1 MDDGEDPPHKNN
13 ILSFPKTVIKATHG
27 MPELVSYEHSIDHDH
42 YVRTRKAVYRC
53 IEDLMENIE
62 NDDEIVGVVCL
73 SFNKDNTMKDVMAG
87 DISATNLYVMLDK
100 VKMEVMD
107 IISDTMEE

>member
-13 ILSFPKTVIKATHG
+13 ILSFPKTVIKSTHG
-27 MPELVSYEHSIDHDH
+27 MPEIDHDH
-42 YVRTRKAVYRC
+42 YVHTRKAVYRC
-53 IEDLMENIE
+53 VEDLMENIE
-62 NDDEIVGVVCL
+62 NDEEIVGVVCL
-73 SFNKDNTMKDVMAG
+73 SFNKDNTMQDVMAG

-100 VKMEVMD
+100 VKMEVMN

>member
-1 MDDGEDPPHKNN
+1 MDDTEDPPQKSN
-13 ILSFPKTVIKATHG
+13 ILSFPNSVVKSTLHATN
-27 MPELVSYEHSIDHDH
+27 EIDHDH

-62 NDDEIVGVVCL
+62 NDEEIVGGVCL
-73 SFNKDNTMKDVMAG
+73 SFNKDNTMQDVMAG

>member
-1 MDDGEDPPHKNN
+1 MDDTEDPPHKNN
-13 ILSFPKTVIKATHG
+13 ILSFPNSFVKSTLNGTDE
-27 MPELVSYEHSIDHDH
+27 MDHDH

>member
-13 ILSFPKTVIKATHG
+13 ILSFPNSVIKSTSHG
-27 MPELVSYEHSIDHDH
+27 TPEMDHDH

-53 IEDLMENIE
+53 MEDLMENIE

-73 SFNKDNTMKDVMAG
+73 SFNKDNTMQDVMAG

-100 VKMEVMD
+100 VKMEVMN